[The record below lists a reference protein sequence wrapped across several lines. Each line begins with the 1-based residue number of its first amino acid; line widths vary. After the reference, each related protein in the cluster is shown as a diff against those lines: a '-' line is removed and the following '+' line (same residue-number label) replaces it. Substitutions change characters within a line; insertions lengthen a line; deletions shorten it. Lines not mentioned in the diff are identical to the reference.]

1 MIPQGQENK
10 FIKILSKRIEF
21 MCFRKKNKEA
31 KIFKLSDEAI
41 KFIKIYLLK
50 ECNVITKIDRDL
62 LYEFVSIAF
71 DWESLMVDEN
81 GNDKTYD
88 YPNKE
93 RNEMADR
100 FVSELS
106 GKLSDDLWIP
116 DIDDLNKRINLI

>member
-1 MIPQGQENK
+1 
-10 FIKILSKRIEF
+10 
-21 MCFRKKNKEA
+21 MCFRKKRKEV

-50 ECNVITKIDRDL
+50 ECNVTTKIDIDL
-62 LYEFVSIAF
+62 LDEFVCIAF

-106 GKLSDDLWIP
+106 GKLSSGLWIP
-116 DIDDLNKRINLI
+116 DINDLNNRLGLI

>member
-1 MIPQGQENK
+1 
-10 FIKILSKRIEF
+10 
-21 MCFRKKNKEA
+21 MCFRKKSKEA
-31 KIFKLSDEAI
+31 KVFKLSDEAI

-50 ECNVITKIDRDL
+50 EFYVITKIDRDL
-62 LYEFVSIAF
+62 LDEFVSVAF

-88 YPNKE
+88 YPNRE

-116 DIDDLNKRINLI
+116 DIDDLNKRLGLT